1 MSTENKKTL
10 LQNILELKKKL
21 FSLKFKKSSGDLK
34 DTSVIKK
41 MKKDIARLF
50 TKLNNTQE

>member
-41 MKKDIARLF
+41 MKKEIARLF